1 MLSEEFGQGI
11 VVVAGFDME
20 YFDMDSVVFV
30 FSTVG
35 LVVAAVVQ
43 FVELV
48 EETQIEYFLSS
59 SLKVK
64 YYMNHLVMKYLIN
77 SLT

>member
-1 MLSEEFGQGI
+1 M
-11 VVVAGFDME
+11 VVAGFDME

-48 EETQIEYFLSS
+48 EETQIEYFLNS
-59 SLKVK
+59 SLKIK
-64 YYMNHLVMKYLIN
+64 YYMNHLVMKHLGN
-77 SLT
+77 PLT